1 MPRAPRSVAA
11 LALLTTSQLSS
22 GSPVNPAIYQFSL
35 SKYPTNGPTV
45 AQFPDDHS
53 RIYSRGKYYIRLYVR
68 TSIKCTFKMRSPIGR
83 ISDSAFYATR
93 AEADREVLGHRC
105 LIEGLEKHGEEWFV
119 PASSPAAKV
128 KNISIDAEVVAIE
141 RNIKSLRIAIE
152 DKANRIQSLETQ
164 LRTERSTLAT
174 LEAVVLTRNFIILLF
189 CLYEPKSMT
198 YMTDG
203 HEKPENVLDRNEY
216 TLRDQGSV
224 GKPSA
229 RELAQYTWIQVSL
242 QKANEIF
249 AALRATSSEAD
260 VVELLCKLKR
270 DLR

>member
-1 MPRAPRSVAA
+1 MIFYCRPQSHLPSETYASSPTISSRIGSIDN
-11 LALLTTSQLSS
+11 LTTQLGLSCES
-22 GSPVNPAIYQFSL
+22 CDLSVQFIEI
-35 SKYPTNGPTV
+35 PTV

-68 TSIKCTFKMRSPIGR
+68 TSIKCTFKIRSPIGR

-105 LIEGLEKHGEEWFV
+105 HIEGLEKHGEEWFV

-128 KNISIDAEVVAIE
+128 KNISFDAEVVAIE

-189 CLYEPKSMT
+189 CLYEP
-198 YMTDG
+198 
-203 HEKPENVLDRNEY
+203 
-216 TLRDQGSV
+216 
-224 GKPSA
+224 
-229 RELAQYTWIQVSL
+229 
-242 QKANEIF
+242 
-249 AALRATSSEAD
+249 
-260 VVELLCKLKR
+260 
-270 DLR
+270 